1 MTLAPTPASAA
12 PASPVAHEAPHP
24 RAILRELAAFLRRPT
39 VMEPAGLRTG
49 GAWRAL
55 AVLTALHVA
64 ALLLVVLPLISWWQG
79 AFGLPMPDAF
89 GKVPSGWLLPLT
101 VGIAPV
107 LEEMLFRGW
116 QTGRPRALWLLACV
130 VVVAVLLALSTRG
143 MSPVVA
149 GASMLAVVVMAAP
162 GGWWW
167 LRRQPTPH
175 VYLGAFQVVF
185 WIAAAIFAGFHLM
198 NYPSIS
204 WLALP
209 MVLPQLWGA
218 VILGFSRQRL
228 GLAAAII
235 EHACANAT
243 VMMLAH
249 LTG

>member
-1 MTLAPTPASAA
+1 MTPLDATPD
-12 PASPVAHEAPHP
+12 PATP
-24 RAILRELAAFLRRPT
+24 RPATILREFVAFLRRPA
-39 VMEPAGLRTG
+39 VLDPAGLRIR
-49 GAWRAL
+49 GAWAAL
-55 AVLTALHVA
+55 AVLALLHVGG
-64 ALLLVVLPLISWWQG
+64 LLLVVLPLIAWWQS

-116 QTGRPRALWLLACV
+116 QTGRPRALWLLAC
-130 VVVAVLLALSTRG
+130 AIAAAALLASSARG
-143 MSPVVA
+143 VSPVLA
-149 GASMLAVVVMAAP
+149 GGLLLAVVVLAAP
-162 GGWWW
+162 AGWLW
-167 LRRQPTPH
+167 LRRRETAAAYRTAYP
-175 VYLGAFQVVF
+175 AVF

-218 VILGFSRQRL
+218 MLLGFSRQRL
-228 GLAAAII
+228 GLPAAMI